1 MTPSVIEPTTY
12 RRVAQCLNQVCHR
25 VSQHFVQHF
34 LFKFAYSC
42 WNTWICSGLND
53 TGTRLSSRTSLFRFD
68 LSFHQFS
75 ILRFTSFYLPST
87 LCGPEIDRWSR
98 KIAKSIPL
106 QCKFLLFYIGLVEKE
121 NWCPALWPGSK
132 HWLSVISSALCLQ

>member
-1 MTPSVIEPTTY
+1 MTPSVIVPTTC
-12 RRVAQCLNQVCHR
+12 RRVAQCLNQVFHR

-34 LFKFAYSC
+34 LFKFACSY

-53 TGTRLSSRTSLFRFD
+53 TGTGLSSTTSLFRSD

-75 ILRFTSFYLPST
+75 ILRLTFFYLPST

-98 KIAKSIPL
+98 NIAKSIPFL
-106 QCKFLLFYIGLVEKE
+106 CKFLLFYIVLVEKE
-121 NWCPALWPGSK
+121 NWCPALWPVSK
-132 HWLSVISSALCLQ
+132 HWLSVITSALCLQ